1 MRFLDRMRVRVFVIG
16 MLKKNTYRR
25 CVDGEKN
32 AFGTD
37 GCFWHLKGGCVL
49 NSCPIGLI
57 RFSSISSFDVAAYM
71 KHGIA
76 CKIETRLAENNWK
89 MQNAS
94 PTHIVLCWQTIEQM
108 KLLPF
113 RGRFHGFEWRE
124 RNSVC
129 QQFQPKC
136 TQWWTEWNYVR
147 SGMRIVAVETSI
159 WVATLIR
166 FPIWIAKCTW
176 WFQLALAS
184 LNHPSETKKRERE
197 RKMRLLLFIAFHFHL
212 FQTSVFHSI
221 PFCVVWALK
230 MVFWV
235 HLLIYG
241 TYRQWWRKCRKRRKE
256 RCASAS
262 TLLPLKRSS

>member
-1 MRFLDRMRVRVFVIG
+1 MRFLDRMKVRVFVIG

-94 PTHIVLCWQTIEQM
+94 PTHIFCAGRQLSKWSYYLFAADFTDLNEEKEIQCANNFSRNAPNDEQNETM
-108 KLLPF
+108 
-113 RGRFHGFEWRE
+113 
-124 RNSVC
+124 S
-129 QQFQPKC
+129 
-136 TQWWTEWNYVR
+136 
-147 SGMRIVAVETSI
+147 VAVCE
-159 WVATLIR
+159 
-166 FPIWIAKCTW
+166 
-176 WFQLALAS
+176 
-184 LNHPSETKKRERE
+184 
-197 RKMRLLLFIAFHFHL
+197 
-212 FQTSVFHSI
+212 
-221 PFCVVWALK
+221 
-230 MVFWV
+230 
-235 HLLIYG
+235 
-241 TYRQWWRKCRKRRKE
+241 
-256 RCASAS
+256 
-262 TLLPLKRSS
+262 